1 MGKIYK
7 LCVVD
12 KLGVLDRIVGII
24 RRCGWNISFII
35 AFESEPGKS
44 MLIIR
49 LANGQID
56 DALTRRLQEIES
68 IYSIAIEDD
77 TITQKI
83 AELGSKA

>member
-35 AFESEPGKS
+35 AFENEPGKS
-44 MLIIR
+44 VVIIK
-49 LANGQID
+49 LDKGQID
-56 DALTRRLQEIES
+56 NALTKRLEEIES
-68 IYSIAIEDD
+68 IYSISIEDD
-77 TITQKI
+77 QITQKI
-83 AELGSKA
+83 IGLGV

>member
-7 LCVVD
+7 LSVVD

-24 RRCGWNISFII
+24 RRCGWNIAVLF

-44 MLIIR
+44 ILIIK
-49 LANGQID
+49 LDKGQID
-56 DALTRRLQEIES
+56 NALTKRLEEIES

-77 TITQKI
+77 TITRKI
-83 AELGSKA
+83 TELGV

>member
-24 RRCGWNISFII
+24 RRCGWNISVLLT
-35 AFESEPGKS
+35 FESEPGKS
-44 MLIIR
+44 VMIIK
-49 LANGQID
+49 LADGKID
-56 DALTRRLQEIES
+56 DALTRRLEDIES

-77 TITQKI
+77 TVTQKI
-83 AELGSKA
+83 MELGI

>member
-24 RRCGWNISFII
+24 RRCGWNISVIF

-44 MLIIR
+44 VVIIK
-49 LANGQID
+49 LDKGQID
-56 DALTRRLQEIES
+56 DALTKRLEEIES
-68 IYSIAIEDD
+68 IYSIAIQDD
-77 TITQKI
+77 NVTRKITELKI
-83 AELGSKA
+83 

>member
-24 RRCGWNISFII
+24 RRCGWNISVIF
-35 AFESEPGKS
+35 AFENEPGKS
-44 MLIIR
+44 MLIIK
-49 LANGQID
+49 LNNGQID
-56 DALTRRLQEIES
+56 DALTKRLEEIES

-77 TITQKI
+77 HITQKI
-83 AELGSKA
+83 AELGL